1 MSTEG
6 LDLPGVPDPAPA
18 QEGQFAIEDGE
29 ERGKEHLDSDAES
42 GTDDP
47 FPDDESQFEKTYIA
61 IDGLESTELSDE
73 QKDALESSIADL
85 LLLDFQFPIT
95 GVRVIAGD
103 SYVVEYDRD

>member
-18 QEGQFAIEDGE
+18 EEGQFAIEDGE
-29 ERGKEHLDSDAES
+29 ENLDSDAES

-61 IDGLESTELSDE
+61 IDGLESAELSDE
-73 QKDALESSIADL
+73 QKDALESAFADL

-103 SYVVEYDRD
+103 SYVVEYDRRTA